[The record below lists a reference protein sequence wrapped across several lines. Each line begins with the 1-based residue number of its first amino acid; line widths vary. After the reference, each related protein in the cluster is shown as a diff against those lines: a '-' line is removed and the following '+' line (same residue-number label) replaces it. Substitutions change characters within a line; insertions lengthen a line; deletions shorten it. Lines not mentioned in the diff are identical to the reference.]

1 MIDVFFVEEI
11 EQKLLGQIS
20 LFIFQNL
27 NTQQS
32 AFARTAITPTPNK
45 LEQFRFL

>member
-27 NTQQS
+27 NIVQA
-32 AFARTAITPTPNK
+32 AFANLVIMANAK
-45 LEQFRFL
+45 QVKAV